1 MTEAK
6 QWPSKNA
13 HIEILGYFQHVNLY
27 HKRKFAN
34 VIKRSWDREII
45 LDYLGGCNHK
55 GSYKSEPGAV
65 KTEKGDMVSELE
77 VVVMY
82 FQDERRGHKLA
93 NTGELQKLENAK
105 KQILPEG
112 SRMTIALTILWF

>member
-1 MTEAK
+1 
-6 QWPSKNA
+6 
-13 HIEILGYFQHVNLY
+13 
-27 HKRKFAN
+27 
-34 VIKRSWDREII
+34 
-45 LDYLGGCNHK
+45 
-55 GSYKSEPGAV
+55 
-65 KTEKGDMVSELE
+65 MVSEPE

-112 SRMTIALTILWF
+112 SRMTIALTIL